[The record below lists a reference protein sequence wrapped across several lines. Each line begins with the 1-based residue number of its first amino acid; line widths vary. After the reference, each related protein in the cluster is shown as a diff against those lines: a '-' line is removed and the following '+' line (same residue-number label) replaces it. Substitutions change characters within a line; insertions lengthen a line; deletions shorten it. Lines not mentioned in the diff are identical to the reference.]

1 MNTLRIKLNPY
12 KDINI
17 ASLDDKPLSPY
28 SELNNYMKE
37 PFLKW
42 ADKLLG
48 TAEREINDEYELIV
62 AGESF
67 EELFISDMQ
76 NDEDLCKSFK
86 TEKYQI
92 SNSVDERFGYINE
105 IATKY
110 GIEVPLNDYKVRVY
124 SEIELSVDSSYI
136 TVAPIENAFVYVTE
150 NKDLARQVL
159 AKSGEAIVILLSDKS
174 SVSSLG
180 DMKYVWEIP
189 SDRLKNVLDSVVD
202 RFAKIPYIRAVAER
216 IKGSEAALTEDDNEK
231 LSLSTEIDMFIS
243 VLDVPTLEVGS
254 EYTLEVKTTPETNEI
269 PQLRIECSNTSV
281 VMVEGI
287 TLKAIAPGKAF
298 VDIYKKEELIPFA
311 RKEIETT
318 QENFVKQIEL
328 TLPFPKMGIGRQQQI
343 GITLLP
349 NDADDINL
357 VDWESSDS
365 RVVSVDED
373 GAIVA
378 HADGK
383 VVVTASTTRVRS
395 SVEVEVLPNLKAISL
410 SETSVELYVGQT
422 QEISIS
428 VSPLNAFDTTCIW
441 QSSNKDVAV
450 IEVADDGRQFI
461 RAVGIG
467 ECTLTCSAKEGN
479 CASSCSVI
487 VESTFKKRENIHT
500 FLHYTIIAA
509 VAALVCSVLSV
520 SIGALIAAGAT
531 VLFAVIAIGR
541 NKKDILWAIV
551 ASVFAVICALLSL
564 GLF

>member
-1 MNTLRIKLNPY
+1 MNTLKIKLNPY

-67 EELFISDMQ
+67 EELFISDLQ

-92 SNSVDERFGYINE
+92 NNSVNERFAYIRE
-105 IATKY
+105 IAAKY
-110 GIEVPLNDYKVRVY
+110 GIDVPLNDYKVRLY
-124 SEIELSVDSSYI
+124 SETEIDVDDSNI
-136 TVAPIENAFVYVTE
+136 IIAPIENAFVFITE
-150 NKDLARQVL
+150 NKDIARQVL
-159 AKSGEAIVILLSDKS
+159 GKPGEAIIILLSDKS

-180 DMKYVWEIP
+180 DMKYIWEIP
-189 SDRLKNVLDSVVD
+189 AERLKSVLESIVE
-202 RFAKIPYIRAVAER
+202 RFAKIPYIRAVAGK
-216 IKGSEAALTEDDNEK
+216 IQDSEAALTEEDNEK

-243 VLDVPTLEVGS
+243 VLDVPTIEVGS
-254 EYTLEVKTTPETNEI
+254 EYTLEVKTTPETDAI
-269 PQLRIECSNTSV
+269 PPLRVECSNTSV
-281 VMVEGI
+281 VAVDGI
-287 TLKAIAPGKAF
+287 TLKAVAPGRAF
-298 VDIYKKEELIPFA
+298 IDIYKKEELIPFA
-311 RKEIETT
+311 RKEVETT
-318 QENFVKQIEL
+318 QENYVKQIEL
-328 TLPFPKMGIGRQQQI
+328 TLPASKMGIGRQQQI
-343 GITLLP
+343 GITLVP

-357 VDWESSDS
+357 IDWESSDS
-365 RVVSVDED
+365 SVISVDED
-373 GAIVA
+373 GTIEA
-378 HADGK
+378 HTDGK
-383 VVVTASTTRVRS
+383 AVITASTTRVRS

-410 SETSVELYVGQT
+410 SETRAELFVGQT
-422 QEISIS
+422 QEISIA
-428 VSPLNAFDTTCIW
+428 VSPMNAFDTTCIW

-479 CASSCSVI
+479 CVSSCSVI

-500 FLHYTIIAA
+500 FLHYTVIAA
-509 VAALVCSVLSV
+509 VAALVCSVLSI

-531 VLFAVIAIGR
+531 VLFAVIAMGR
-541 NKKDILWAIV
+541 NKQDILWAIV

-564 GLF
+564 GLV